1 MQSGGSC
8 HHIIMLIIAFL
19 LLLFD
24 RNFLVHVIARR
35 LSTIEGENVSHYRE
49 SLHITFTFIY
59 LFCQLFYCLVIFYV
73 FFSVMDYFR
82 QRTLFTYR
90 QRLAPT
96 YDFITRIHSVRH
108 SESRLR
114 STPDRL
120 VIEQTLE
127 KIEEESPSKEASPP
141 PFPPP
146 RSTPPSI
153 PLAASMTQSFTAP
166 PTAVSHSIRLSSQ
179 RRYSC
184 QRDPS
189 TESHSSGGMLSS
201 AIHKIAAERQL
212 SVPLGWA
219 GAGPAPR
226 TRARTL
232 NDEYPTQPGTRRG
245 SSDGLVERRDSQG
258 RSQSVFTQPMSVSL
272 IPPRA
277 KSHDDRQQYG
287 THRQTGI

>member
-1 MQSGGSC
+1 MTIWIS
-8 HHIIMLIIAFL
+8 AF
-19 LLLFD
+19 
-24 RNFLVHVIARR
+24 
-35 LSTIEGENVSHYRE
+35 
-49 SLHITFTFIY
+49 
-59 LFCQLFYCLVIFYV
+59 Q
-73 FFSVMDYFR
+73 
-82 QRTLFTYR
+82 
-90 QRLAPT
+90 
-96 YDFITRIHSVRH
+96 

-287 THRQTGI
+287 THRQTGIWTIPFNQWDNWIGVN